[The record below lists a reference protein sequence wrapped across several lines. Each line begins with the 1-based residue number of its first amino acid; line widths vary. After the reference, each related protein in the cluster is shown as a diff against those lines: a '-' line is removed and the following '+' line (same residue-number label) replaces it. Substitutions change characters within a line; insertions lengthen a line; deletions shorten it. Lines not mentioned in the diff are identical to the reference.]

1 MFTVINR
8 KTRMTRQFAT
18 KEIVFE
24 AASELAAKGTEPS
37 ILTVQAKIGGGS
49 YTTIKRHLDE
59 WSAQQVMNAQAVV
72 ETPGFVL
79 EKSAE
84 LGRSL
89 WAMAIREANK
99 ETQAAKDAS
108 ENKVAAISKELDFAQ
123 SEIRRMEEVEEDQN
137 KVLER
142 MTDQLSRAIADM
154 NDALAKAAKVPEL
167 EARLTSSQGD
177 ANIARQEAKDQA
189 VQAGRLAGETESLRN
204 QVRELTA
211 ALVSLKANPS
221 VGA

>member
-1 MFTVINR
+1 MAR
-8 KTRMTRQFAT
+8 PLAT

-24 AASELAAKGTEPS
+24 AADALLADGTEPS

-49 YTTIKRHLDE
+49 YTTIKRHLDD
-59 WSAQQVMNAQAVV
+59 WTAKNVIAAQAAV

-84 LGRSL
+84 LGRTL

-99 ETQAAKDAS
+99 ETQAAKDAA
-108 ENKVAAISKELDFAQ
+108 EDKVASIGKELAFAQ

-137 KVLER
+137 RVLER
-142 MTDQLSRAIADM
+142 TTEQLSRAVADM
-154 NDALAKAAKVPEL
+154 TDALAKAAKVPDL
-167 EARLTSSQGD
+167 EARLAIAQGD
-177 ANIARQEAKDQA
+177 ATAAHQEAKDRA
-189 VQAGRLAGETESLRN
+189 IESGRLSGEAEALRN

-211 ALVSLKANPS
+211 ALVSLKAKPS
-221 VGA
+221 SEV